1 VRIDA
6 APFAAQAGSLLHP
19 RTPPLPVETVRD
31 LLGICRALYLVWSAE
46 GPAARERLRKLT
58 VIGRSLREALKLAR
72 SGPGTL
78 GYAAA
83 WNRAEDATKALGEL
97 VDAFVPMR
105 PAVQAAAR
113 KVRRGRSG

>member
-1 VRIDA
+1 
-6 APFAAQAGSLLHP
+6 LLHP

-31 LLGICRALYLVWSAE
+31 LLGICRALYLMWSAE

-105 PAVQAAAR
+105 PAITAASAR
-113 KVRRGRSG
+113 IKRRVAR